1 MNLKKIIKK
10 ISNRIVK
17 KSVLNKGDLIL
28 ATFPKSGTTWFRFI
42 WNNIISIIEFE
53 GEDIDYHKLNGD
65 LKSSID
71 SIIRPK
77 TIFHSLP
84 VLMATHK
91 AYLAYP
97 LLRNKSIHLYRNP
110 GDTMVSY
117 FEYSRN
123 LKGGNSYLY
132 DFGSF
137 IRSEEYGI
145 TAWCKHFIFW
155 QKNATITISY
165 EEMKTD
171 ALFVIK
177 RLLHEMDINSIDD
190 VSLIE
195 AIEKSNFKNIRKM
208 ELNTGKDEKAEKA
221 LNNSFVFA
229 RKGEVGQWD
238 KYFSKEDILYTNKIL
253 FSFSIDMRL
262 EKIS

>member
-1 MNLKKIIKK
+1 MNIKILIKK
-10 ISNRIVK
+10 ILNKAVK
-17 KSVLNKGDLIL
+17 KSLIKKSDLIL

-42 WNNIISIIEFE
+42 WNNIISINEFG
-53 GEDIDYHKLNGD
+53 GELIDYHRLNGD

-71 SIIRPK
+71 PSIRPK
-77 TIFHSLP
+77 TVFHSLP

-91 AYLAYP
+91 AYLASF

-123 LKGGNSYLY
+123 LKGKNAYLD

-145 TAWCKHFIFW
+145 KAWCKHFIFW
-155 QKNATITISY
+155 KENATITISY
-165 EEMKTD
+165 EEMKID
-171 ALFVIK
+171 ALAVIK
-177 RLLHEMDINSIDD
+177 KILHEMEINNIDD
-190 VSLIE
+190 VNLTE
-195 AIEKSNFKNIRKM
+195 AINKSNFKNIRKM
-208 ELNTGKDEKAEKA
+208 ELNKGKDKTAEKA
-221 LNNSFVFA
+221 LNSNFVFA

-253 FSFSIDMRL
+253 FSFSI
-262 EKIS
+262 KINLG